1 MINKISLL
9 IIILLIL
16 ILSSSIL
23 IKTTNAQED
32 FARLGDKA
40 PWNANPL
47 YPDLTQ
53 RAPDDIINA
62 ERQMEEDSRIRKEQK
77 NLRDARKGNM
87 DDDDSDDDNNNI
99 KPAHVALD
107 DIIYA
112 HPSTV
117 HLNANDA
124 RFKENRNNDHDNL
137 IRDIH
142 KKFNDKNYM
151 LDIVTKLS
159 IIHTEPLHSNSTT
172 IPFPLIVKDVLVR
185 SSFSCIVVF
194 TSFHNAAVIFAYS
207 ICLLTISCGMFS
219 IFSPTV

>member
-1 MINKISLL
+1 MINKISTKSLL
-9 IIILLIL
+9 IIILLTL

-32 FARLGDKA
+32 FARLGEKR

-77 NLRDARKGNM
+77 ENLRNARKGNM
-87 DDDDSDDDNNNI
+87 DDGDSDDDNNNI

-117 HLNANDA
+117 HLNENDA
-124 RFKENRNNDHDNL
+124 RFKENRNDDHDNL

-142 KKFNDKNYM
+142 KKFNEKNYY
-151 LDIVTKLS
+151 
-159 IIHTEPLHSNSTT
+159 H
-172 IPFPLIVKDVLVR
+172 KDNHFDPR
-185 SSFSCIVVF
+185 
-194 TSFHNAAVIFAYS
+194 
-207 ICLLTISCGMFS
+207 
-219 IFSPTV
+219 